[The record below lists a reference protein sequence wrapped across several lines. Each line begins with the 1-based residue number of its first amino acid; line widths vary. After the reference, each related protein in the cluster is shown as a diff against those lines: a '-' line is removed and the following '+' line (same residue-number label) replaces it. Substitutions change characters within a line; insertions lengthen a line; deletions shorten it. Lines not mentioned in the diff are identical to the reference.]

1 MPGVRVDRQ
10 KEVFDRV
17 RERSRTTEWAE
28 PFRELGRFSYER
40 SLTLR
45 HAPRAVKLLMRLSPN
60 RLEAPHPSHPRP
72 EGRPRSPILASDK
85 ERPQIARALGLR
97 IDVRASIIKF
107 DIVIKPGCR

>member
-1 MPGVRVDRQ
+1 MPGVRVYRQ

-60 RLEAPHPSHPRP
+60 RLEALTTCIIAHQRW
-72 EGRPRSPILASDK
+72 LALTSADSVK
-85 ERPQIARALGLR
+85 TP
-97 IDVRASIIKF
+97 
-107 DIVIKPGCR
+107 